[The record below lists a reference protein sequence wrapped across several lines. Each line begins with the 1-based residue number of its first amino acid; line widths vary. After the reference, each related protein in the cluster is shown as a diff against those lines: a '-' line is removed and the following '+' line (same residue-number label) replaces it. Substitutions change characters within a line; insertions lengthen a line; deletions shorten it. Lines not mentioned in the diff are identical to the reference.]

1 MNREVWIIP
10 VGRRWQRR
18 VVIFLLMIW
27 LTFNGI
33 VRLYIVVKK
42 ESDLITQLYLNIKY
56 MIRVFNGNQRKYNHK
71 RCCGVIIRLNAGIPG
86 QIKNSVRASISNSKN
101 VTSRSSWRKDT
112 YIYIIFNLYIYMS
125 FFPNPNQDRTIG
137 RESLASLLQQ
147 PSSNQGLH
155 NSWTV
160 ISLALLT
167 IDILR
172 SKFLATKRQF
182 WRCLLKMIWC
192 TPVAQVAT
200 ALALSREK

>member
-1 MNREVWIIP
+1 M
-10 VGRRWQRR
+10 
-18 VVIFLLMIW
+18 
-27 LTFNGI
+27 
-33 VRLYIVVKK
+33 RL
-42 ESDLITQLYLNIKY
+42 
-56 MIRVFNGNQRKYNHK
+56 VFNVNQRKYNHK
-71 RCCGVIIRLNAGIPG
+71 RCCGVTIRLNAGIPG
-86 QIKNSVRASISNSKN
+86 QIKNSCRASISNSKN

-155 NSWTV
+155 NCWTV

-172 SKFLATKRQF
+172 SKCLAKKRKDKF
-182 WRCLLKMIWC
+182 DVVCWRWYDVHQLPELQQLLHWAC
-192 TPVAQVAT
+192 RP
-200 ALALSREK
+200 